1 MSIVGL
7 KSALDAFSIGLPGR
21 AAFDQMRRRRRRRR
35 RPGDRASRAVS
46 SGGVSR
52 RAGQAVGGG
61 TDLLGVVLT
70 NWATGVLL
78 HSLAILALFNS

>member
-7 KSALDAFSIGLPGR
+7 KSALDACSIGLPR
-21 AAFDQMRRRRRRRR
+21 KAAFDQMRGRRRRRR

-52 RAGQAVGGG
+52 RAGQAVGSG
-61 TDLLGVVLT
+61 TDLLGVLT
-70 NWATGVLL
+70 NWATGVSLRA
-78 HSLAILALFNS
+78 LAILALFNA

>member
-21 AAFDQMRRRRRRRR
+21 AAFDQMRRRRRRR

>member
-7 KSALDAFSIGLPGR
+7 KSALDACSIGLPR
-21 AAFDQMRRRRRRRR
+21 KAAFDQMRGRRRRRR

-52 RAGQAVGGG
+52 RAGQAVGSG

-70 NWATGVLL
+70 NWATGVFLRA
-78 HSLAILALFNS
+78 LAILVLFNS